1 MRMERIL
8 VGLDVRQSNLEGVHR
23 AIQLAARIDAKV
35 SVLLVSSLVSPS
47 APQEI
52 LQEFE
57 NAVRRRLELLIEK
70 GRADGVEVEF
80 YMTQGNYREEVVRF
94 TQQNPITLLV
104 LALPKT
110 GQQAVDEFHEWL
122 AGMRHRI
129 NCRIELV
136 QEKGSL

>member
-1 MRMERIL
+1 MERIL

-57 NAVRRRLELLIEK
+57 NAVRKRLELLIEK

-136 QEKGSL
+136 QEKGNL

>member
-1 MRMERIL
+1 MERIL

-35 SVLLVSSLVSPS
+35 SVLLVSSLVNPS

-57 NAVRRRLELLIEK
+57 NAVRKRLELLIEK

>member
-1 MRMERIL
+1 MERIL

-35 SVLLVSSLVSPS
+35 SVLLVSSLVNPS

-52 LQEFE
+52 LQELE
-57 NAVRRRLELLIEK
+57 NAVRKRLELLIEK

>member
-1 MRMERIL
+1 MERIL

-57 NAVRRRLELLIEK
+57 NAVRKRLELLIEK

-136 QEKGSL
+136 QEKSSL

>member
-1 MRMERIL
+1 MERIL

-35 SVLLVSSLVSPS
+35 SVLLVSSLVNPS

>member
-1 MRMERIL
+1 MERIL

-57 NAVRRRLELLIEK
+57 NAVRKRLELLIEK

>member
-1 MRMERIL
+1 MERIL
-8 VGLDVRQSNLEGVHR
+8 VGLDVMQSNLEGVHR

-35 SVLLVSSLVSPS
+35 SVLLVSSLVNPA

-57 NAVRRRLELLIEK
+57 NAVRKRLELLIEK

>member
-1 MRMERIL
+1 MERIL

-35 SVLLVSSLVSPS
+35 SVLLVSSLVNPS

-57 NAVRRRLELLIEK
+57 NAVRKRLELLIEK

-104 LALPKT
+104 LALPKA

>member
-1 MRMERIL
+1 MERIL

>member
-1 MRMERIL
+1 MERIL

-35 SVLLVSSLVSPS
+35 SVLLVSSLVNPA

-57 NAVRRRLELLIEK
+57 NAVRKRLELLIEK